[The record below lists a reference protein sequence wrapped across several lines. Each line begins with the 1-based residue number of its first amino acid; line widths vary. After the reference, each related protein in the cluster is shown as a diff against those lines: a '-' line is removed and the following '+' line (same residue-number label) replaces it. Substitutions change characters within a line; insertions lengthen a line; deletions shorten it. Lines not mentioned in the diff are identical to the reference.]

1 MCASPSN
8 ETAMHDYK
16 RPPTLYRYAP
26 RAELELALAN
36 GQFRLVPAN
45 NCLTLSFSQAWDP
58 ELFELLAPANS
69 CLVIHNTEE
78 FGERLH
84 RAVQRTLP
92 SWAGIDGAV
101 EYGTRAALGAAFTK
115 TADHAQER
123 EWQFAWRAMAPQMS
137 LNPVVVKI
145 GSIEQFAELRDR
157 DTFIAR
163 H

>member
-1 MCASPSN
+1 
-8 ETAMHDYK
+8 MHDYK

-26 RAELELALAN
+26 HAELELALKL
-36 GQFRLVPAN
+36 GQFRLIPAN
-45 NCLTLSFSQAWDP
+45 NCLTLSFSQVWDR
-58 ELFELLAPANS
+58 ELFEHLAPADS

-101 EYGTRAALGAAFTK
+101 EYGARAALGAAFTK
-115 TADHAQER
+115 TAAEAHEQ

-137 LNPVVVKI
+137 LNPVTVKI
-145 GSIEQFAELRDR
+145 GSLEQFAELRDR
-157 DTFIAR
+157 DTYPV
-163 H
+163 

>member
-1 MCASPSN
+1 
-8 ETAMHDYK
+8 MHDYK

-26 RAELELALAN
+26 RAELELALSA

-45 NCLTLSFSQAWDP
+45 QCLTLSFSQAWDKS
-58 ELFELLAPANS
+58 LFDVLAPADC

-101 EYGTRAALGAAFTK
+101 EYGVKAALGAAFTK
-115 TADHAQER
+115 SAAEADEQ
-123 EWQFAWRAMAPQMS
+123 EWQFAWRAMSPQLS
-137 LNPVVVKI
+137 LNPVTVKI
-145 GSIEQFAELRDR
+145 GSIDSFAELRER
-157 DTFIAR
+157 ESYPV
-163 H
+163 